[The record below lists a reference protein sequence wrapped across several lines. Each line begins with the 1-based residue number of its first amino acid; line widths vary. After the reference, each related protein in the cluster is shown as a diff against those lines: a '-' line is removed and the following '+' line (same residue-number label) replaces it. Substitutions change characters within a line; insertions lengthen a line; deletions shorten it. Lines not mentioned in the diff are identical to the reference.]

1 MFKNDYLATKPL
13 VERDS
18 QLLWHPYAPLNA
30 HPMYAVTHAKESTLV
45 LEDRNGRTYRAIDA
59 MSSWWSQV
67 HGYRNPFLDEALAT
81 QTQKF
86 SHVMFGGLTHEPAV
100 ELAEKL
106 VALTPNGLNHVF
118 LADSGSI
125 AVEVSLKLA
134 VQFQS
139 AVGRPQRRGF
149 LALRG
154 G

>member
-1 MFKNDYLATKPL
+1 MLETVNNCAFFDEMCL
-13 VERDS
+13 
-18 QLLWHPYAPLNA
+18 
-30 HPMYAVTHAKESTLV
+30 MYAVTHAKESTLV

-139 AVGRPQRRGF
+139 AVGRPQLRGF